1 MSHSIP
7 EEYRQP
13 FLGELDPEFRRF
25 LSASA
30 TLGALVLLIVLA
42 APQHQYA
49 ITEVAQVPERFARLI
64 LKEPKPEAAKSPAP
78 SVQKAPE
85 VEPAPPP
92 PPPKVRRQQT
102 PPVAPNAGEVG
113 RAKAKKAVS
122 ASLAG
127 ATKSADSAIKNL
139 TSSLGK
145 NTTATR
151 PKARSRRRNVSR
163 GRATEELTSVQHR
176 EGGSGT
182 AADIAGSSVA
192 GSLISIESVSYVAE
206 GGSQGGPSTEA
217 GSASPSSYRSNASLL
232 AVVRRYAA
240 GVQFCYDN
248 ELKRAPGL
256 RGKLVAALTVTASGE
271 VADVRVVSDT
281 VKSSRL
287 SQCVLSQIREWKFPA
302 VREGTTV
309 FKAPFVFTP
318 PKG

>member
-1 MSHSIP
+1 MKP
-7 EEYRQP
+7 R
-13 FLGELDPEFRRF
+13 
-25 LSASA
+25 LSS
-30 TLGALVLLIVLA
+30 LALVLLIVIVS
-42 APQHQYA
+42 PQHRYA

-64 LKEPKPEAAKSPAP
+64 LKDPKPEVVKSPAP
-78 SVQKAPE
+78 SVQKAPD
-85 VEPAPPP
+85 VEPAPPPPP

-102 PPVAPNAGEVG
+102 PPVAPNAGEAG

-151 PKARSRRRNVSR
+151 PKARARRRSVAR
-163 GRATEELTSVQHR
+163 GRSTEQLGTVQHA

-182 AADIAGSSVA
+182 AADVAGSSVT
-192 GSLISIESVSYVAE
+192 GSLISIESVDYVAE
-206 GGSQGGPSTEA
+206 GGAPGGTSSEA
-217 GSASPSSYRSNASLL
+217 GSASSSSYRSNASLL

-240 GVQFCYDN
+240 GIQFCYDN

-256 RGKLVAALTVTASGE
+256 RGKLVTALTVTAAGE
-271 VADVRVVSDT
+271 VTDVRVVSDT

-302 VREGTTV
+302 VPEGTTV
-309 FKAPFVFTP
+309 FKTPFVFTP
-318 PKG
+318 PKD